1 MYFERTNK
9 GTIFDIDNQRLEE
22 EEDIYIYI
30 LREWRNIFSR
40 NNKKKKR
47 KKENYGIISFVVFQN
62 VFLSFILFIKYCS
75 SLLYLFLYIIKLR
88 RRYFSKY
95 KKKSWGKLKACEAEF

>member
-30 LREWRNIFSR
+30 FYVNGGRNIFSR
-40 NNKKKKR
+40 NNKKKKEKER
-47 KKENYGIISFVVFQN
+47 KLWNNIV
-62 VFLSFILFIKYCS
+62 C
-75 SLLYLFLYIIKLR
+75 R
-88 RRYFSKY
+88 FSKRVFIFY
-95 KKKSWGKLKACEAEF
+95 LVHKMFFFSYIYFFIS

>member
-30 LREWRNIFSR
+30 LREWREKYFF
-40 NNKKKKR
+40 
-47 KKENYGIISFVVFQN
+47 KE
-62 VFLSFILFIKYCS
+62 
-75 SLLYLFLYIIKLR
+75 
-88 RRYFSKY
+88 
-95 KKKSWGKLKACEAEF
+95 

>member
-30 LREWRNIFSR
+30 FYVNGGRNIFLR
-40 NNKKKKR
+40 NNKKKKEKER
-47 KKENYGIISFVVFQN
+47 KLWNNIV
-62 VFLSFILFIKYCS
+62 C
-75 SLLYLFLYIIKLR
+75 R
-88 RRYFSKY
+88 FSKRVFIFY
-95 KKKSWGKLKACEAEF
+95 LCS